1 MPVLWMGRGSI
12 CADSAGLWACLRCAY
27 IVQYDHKLYK
37 KPQAWFVGIS
47 LVWLIINKHHDNYE
61 SE

>member
-12 CADSAGLWACLRCAY
+12 SADSAGLWACLRCAY

-37 KPQAWFVGIS
+37 KTTGVVCGHFTGVG
-47 LVWLIINKHHDNYE
+47 
-61 SE
+61 